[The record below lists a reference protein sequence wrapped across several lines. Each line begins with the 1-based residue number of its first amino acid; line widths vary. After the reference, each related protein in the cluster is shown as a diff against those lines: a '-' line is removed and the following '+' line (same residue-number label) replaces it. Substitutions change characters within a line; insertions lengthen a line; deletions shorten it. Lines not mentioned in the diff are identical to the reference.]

1 MNRNRRGRK
10 EKKTMRYK
18 KRKRW
23 TFHEKKWKTR
33 KQTQYMKKTEEKE
46 EIITRETKDRYR

>member
-1 MNRNRRGRK
+1 MRK
-10 EKKTMRYK
+10 N
-18 KRKRW
+18 
-23 TFHEKKWKTR
+23 WKTR